1 MRLYRFNL
9 DPTATYRSRNG
20 LWIAAG
26 GSGDG
31 ILTLTTVSAKGFAV
45 LSHVYGVEETPP
57 RILNERR
64 FQFVRAS
71 EGDDGGEQEEPYE
84 VSVQR
89 GLTSCTCQ
97 SGRMGFRTTV
107 CKHISSVVHLIAA
120 KHLPVRVIAG
130 S

>member
-1 MRLYRFNL
+1 MHVFRFNL
-9 DPTATYRSRNG
+9 DPTATYRSRSG

-45 LSHVYGVEETPP
+45 LSHVYGVEEVRP
-57 RILNERR
+57 RLHNERR

-71 EGDDGGEQEEPYE
+71 EGDGGEEQESPYE

-89 GLTSCTCQ
+89 GMTSCTCQ
-97 SGRMGFRTTV
+97 SGRMGFRTSS
-107 CKHISSVVHLIAA
+107 CKHSSVILALIAA
-120 KHLPVRVIAG
+120 GQLPRRVLSGA
-130 S
+130 

>member
-1 MRLYRFNL
+1 MRLYKFEL
-9 DPTATYRSRNG
+9 PGTATYRSRSG
-20 LWIAAG
+20 LWLAG
-26 GSGDG
+26 VGSGDG

-45 LSHVYGVEETPP
+45 CAHVYGVEEVQP
-57 RILNERR
+57 RLHTERR

-71 EGDDGGEQEEPYE
+71 EGDDGGDQDEPYQ

-97 SGRMGFRTTV
+97 SGRMGFRTTS
-107 CKHISSVVHLIAA
+107 CKHSDSAIHLINARQ
-120 KHLPVRVIAG
+120 LPARVIAG